1 MLVVLVSPLAQA
13 DGDGDALAAAQE
25 LVQAAGLPPWAALLI
40 LALVGLLGPLLK
52 GWLEARGGFGYTVR
66 GIEAYKALHPERAA
80 EVDAVMRAA
89 ALVEGKGE
97 KGAAAIKA
105 AVQRERGDAAAR
117 ASDGV
122 SAAPPA
128 KAAKAAKKKATAAAD
143 LIRKVAD
150 DLARARKS
158 P

>member
-25 LVQAAGLPPWAALLI
+25 LVQAAGLPPWAAL
-40 LALVGLLGPLLK
+40 PLLK
-52 GWLEARGGFGYTVR
+52 GWLEARGWFGYTVR

>member
-52 GWLEARGGFGYTVR
+52 GWLR